1 MTPPS
6 APPTTPPSSPVPSAV
21 GDGGKPPEDRRHRN
35 RRRLLTLIVIVL
47 LVGVPA
53 GYLAIAAEQSR
64 DSGRKSEAEAA
75 ATGLQ
80 PIRPAGFRKRIY
92 DVPIPAGAA
101 KVRYYETNNWKNSRL
116 YTQFDLTS
124 GRLDTFLN
132 QMGTN
137 RSDLKPGAVT
147 ISKRD
152 QKIAKWDFSVPDHL
166 WAGLVYRQKA
176 PLPTVDVIVDLSDP
190 ATPRVYAVSTAQ
202 P

>member
-6 APPTTPPSSPVPSAV
+6 EPPAAAPSLQ
-21 GDGGKPPEDRRHRN
+21 DGGRPPEDRRHRN
-35 RRRLLTLIVIVL
+35 RRRFLTLVVIVL

-92 DVPIPAGAA
+92 DLPIPAGAT

-116 YTQFDLTS
+116 YTQFDVTS
-124 GRLDTFLN
+124 GRLDTFLD
-132 QMGTN
+132 QMGTD
-137 RSDLKPGAVT
+137 RSALRPGAVT
-147 ISKRD
+147 ISARD
-152 QKIAKWDFSVPDHL
+152 QKIATWDFSVPDHL
-166 WAGLVYRQKA
+166 WAGLVLKQKQ
-176 PLPTVDVIVDLSDP
+176 PLPTVDVVVDLSDP
-190 ATPRVYAVSTAQ
+190 AVPRVYAVSTAK

>member
-6 APPTTPPSSPVPSAV
+6 EPTAAPPLQ
-21 GDGGKPPEDRRHRN
+21 GGGKPPEDRRHRN
-35 RRRLLTLIVIVL
+35 RRRLLTLVVIVL

-92 DVPIPAGAA
+92 DLPIPAGAT

-116 YTQFDLTS
+116 YTQFDVTS

-132 QMGTN
+132 QMGTD
-137 RSDLKPGAVT
+137 RAALRPGAVT
-147 ISKRD
+147 ISARD
-152 QKIAKWDFSVPDHL
+152 QKIAKWDFSVPGHL
-166 WAGLVYRQKA
+166 WAGLVLKQKP
-176 PLPTVDVIVDLSDP
+176 PLPTVDVVVDLSDP
-190 ATPRVYAVSTAQ
+190 ATPRVYAVSTAK